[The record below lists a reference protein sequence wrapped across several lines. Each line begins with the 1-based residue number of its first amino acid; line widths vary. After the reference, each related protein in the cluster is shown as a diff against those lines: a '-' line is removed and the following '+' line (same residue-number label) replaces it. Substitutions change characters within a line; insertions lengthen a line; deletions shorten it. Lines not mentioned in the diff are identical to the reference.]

1 MTGSP
6 LGGGFA
12 KAPAPQAYF
21 DLYWGV
27 SREYLQ
33 QRSMRTMNE
42 FQKQYAA
49 QISELVAAANRL
61 AELGFVTSQG
71 GNLSLRAAENVILI
85 TPTKVAKA
93 EVAFD
98 DICAIDMEGKV
109 IHTSNGRKPT
119 GEWPFHLR
127 IMQKR
132 PDVKGI
138 IHAHPPILTGFA
150 ITGSDLMQRAYLPEP
165 VIEVGPMIMVPY
177 ALPLSDELAMQ
188 FDACIARSNGF
199 LMESHGCVMVS
210 PDGLKR
216 CLEMMEMMEAQG
228 KSMVVAKVMGGLR
241 SMDSAHV
248 DELEQV
254 LKARNLPMPGLPGAV
269 EKLSDIFVCE
279 S

>member
-1 MTGSP
+1 
-6 LGGGFA
+6 
-12 KAPAPQAYF
+12 
-21 DLYWGV
+21 
-27 SREYLQ
+27 
-33 QRSMRTMNE
+33 MND
-42 FQKQYAA
+42 FQKKYAA
-49 QISELVAAANRL
+49 QIEELVAAANRL

-71 GNLSLRAAENVILI
+71 GNLSLRADENVILI

-228 KSMVVAKVMGGLR
+228 KSMVVAKAMGGLR

-269 EKLSDIFVCE
+269 KKLSDIFVCE

>member
-1 MTGSP
+1 
-6 LGGGFA
+6 
-12 KAPAPQAYF
+12 
-21 DLYWGV
+21 
-27 SREYLQ
+27 
-33 QRSMRTMNE
+33 MND
-42 FQKQYAA
+42 FQKKYAA
-49 QISELVAAANRL
+49 QIEELVAAANRL

-98 DICAIDMEGKV
+98 DICAIDMEGNV

-165 VIEVGPMIMVPY
+165 VIEVGLHRPFQRLPHGEPWLRHGQPGRPE
-177 ALPLSDELAMQ
+177 ALP
-188 FDACIARSNGF
+188 
-199 LMESHGCVMVS
+199 
-210 PDGLKR
+210 
-216 CLEMMEMMEAQG
+216 
-228 KSMVVAKVMGGLR
+228 
-241 SMDSAHV
+241 
-248 DELEQV
+248 
-254 LKARNLPMPGLPGAV
+254 
-269 EKLSDIFVCE
+269 
-279 S
+279 

>member
-1 MTGSP
+1 MKQDKILVLDLGSEENDRLVREIRA
-6 LGGGFA
+6 LGVYSA
-12 KAPAPQAYF
+12 
-21 DLYWGV
+21 LYPHDITL
-27 SREYLQ
+27 E
-33 QRSMRTMNE
+33 E
-42 FQKQYAA
+42 
-49 QISELVAAANRL
+49 
-61 AELGFVTSQG
+61 
-71 GNLSLRAAENVILI
+71 LRAI
-85 TPTKVAKA
+85 
-93 EVAFD
+93 
-98 DICAIDMEGKV
+98 
-109 IHTSNGRKPT
+109 
-119 GEWPFHLR
+119 
-127 IMQKR
+127 

-228 KSMVVAKVMGGLR
+228 KSMVVAKIMGGLR

>member
-1 MTGSP
+1 
-6 LGGGFA
+6 
-12 KAPAPQAYF
+12 
-21 DLYWGV
+21 
-27 SREYLQ
+27 
-33 QRSMRTMNE
+33 MNE

-49 QISELVAAANRL
+49 QINELVAAANRL

-98 DICAIDMEGKV
+98 DICAIDMEGNV
-109 IHTSNGRKPT
+109 VHASNGRKPT

-228 KSMVVAKVMGGLR
+228 KSMVVAKAMGGLR